1 MQYERIMKKAAA
13 IIFFLVFW
21 FAFLGASG
29 SLTSGFHF
37 TDDHQIIYFD
47 GALQKGAGAIESAI
61 GWIAN
66 DASSGR
72 FLPLYYVHRLLEIKF
87 FGSNFLAWGIYDAI
101 LAWAASALI
110 SIALIFWGFRLLE
123 AILMPLILFMGF
135 QSAVWWRFGTA
146 ETIAMPLVGVM
157 LLAAVMG
164 ARRKGILP
172 DVVFIVAGLLLM
184 LAKENF
190 IPFIPALLFLKIW
203 MSREGADGWASA
215 ARKNLLPVIIL
226 LAVSAAGLLFI
237 KFFIG
242 TTGIGY
248 AGYDGFRAG
257 PFMAALVNYSFAS
270 HAWLVPAGVALA
282 LATAPKEK
290 RIFFPEVLPSL
301 ILLFLSVV
309 PQALIY
315 AKSGVAERYILPG
328 AFGFAFTS
336 VHMLKVVRENIRGER
351 PAWGIKELIGWAVA
365 LASLALGAWMM
376 GSPKLGLT
384 FSPENLK
391 VLSSIREVPAVAHA
405 AALVHGISGGVLFWA
420 GALVIALSIA
430 AARIRAIGSA
440 FNQRSLL
447 AFALVWSAVF
457 SVSVGFDKAFLSAF
471 QGWTTNEWLSSIE
484 KNTGKESVIVVVADP
499 ALNNEW
505 ALSIK
510 RYLEIKS
517 ERTNLYIYPVL
528 TRQAYSQF
536 DMTLIDSLGPVYE
549 GKAAKDI
556 ADKSVIEAVVIFP
569 NAEERFLADSS
580 GWFDPARFSRYAN
593 EYGFA
598 SYYRAVPG
606 R

>member
-1 MQYERIMKKAAA
+1 MKKAAA
-13 IIFFLVFW
+13 AVFFLLFW

-37 TDDHQIIYFD
+37 TDDHQIIYFE
-47 GALQKGAGAIESAI
+47 GALQNGAGAIESAI

-190 IPFIPALLFLKIW
+190 ILFIPALLFLKIW
-203 MSREGADGWASA
+203 MSREGADALALA
-215 ARKNLLPVIIL
+215 AKKNLMPVIIL

-248 AGYDGFRAG
+248 AGYDGLRAG

-580 GWFDPARFSRYAN
+580 GWFDPARFRRYAN